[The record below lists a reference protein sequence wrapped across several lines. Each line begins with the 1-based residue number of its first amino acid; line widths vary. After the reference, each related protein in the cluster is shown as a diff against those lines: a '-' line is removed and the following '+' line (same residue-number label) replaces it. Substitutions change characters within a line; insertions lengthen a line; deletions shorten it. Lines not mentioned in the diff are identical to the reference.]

1 MRFGRERGEGGVRVG
16 ADRGGLR
23 RTGGGAPNPS
33 RAAARPGGTGEHLVL
48 PGLATPREPQ
58 SREYRCERQRQQETG
73 RHQRETVETE
83 AILSQLHLAELAD
96 GIAGSKLRQTPAR
109 YTALRKENLSV

>member
-23 RTGGGAPNPS
+23 RPVGGAPNPS

-48 PGLATPREPQ
+48 PGLATPGSLNLANIDVNGSA
-58 SREYRCERQRQQETG
+58 SRKPAGTNAKPSRQR
-73 RHQRETVETE
+73 